1 MNIFYFKILIIFFV
15 FSERGEEFS
24 TWQEAEVNLSGNKY
38 KCYYAALAMILNTPP
53 PEMFLY
59 LPDLK

>member
-1 MNIFYFKILIIFFV
+1 M